1 MRYNNLENKTYDKIE
16 INRKNNLHN
25 KGAASNSAPHE
36 IIPST
41 IGTMVEG
48 LSIYN
53 FPFSYPH
60 TSPLI
65 REVICGAEGR
75 KQIIPK
81 GRKIWIK
88 NQCTA

>member
-41 IGTMVEG
+41 IGTM
-48 LSIYN
+48 
-53 FPFSYPH
+53 
-60 TSPLI
+60 
-65 REVICGAEGR
+65 AEGVS
-75 KQIIPK
+75 I
-81 GRKIWIK
+81 
-88 NQCTA
+88 